1 MQALSLAVDIPP
13 VCIRDRLSGDGPVR
27 RVAQSQDRR
36 RARPDVRQAVEQ
48 RHGGAVRRR
57 VITENDPEP
66 RDGPR
71 WPEFTATFGSVF
83 WLGLVIE
90 GFSFFVE
97 GILIGIYVY
106 RWERLVSRL
115 HLRSGIPV
123 VSAAATS
130 AWAGAVRMGADPHW
144 RVRRPPPDSKH
155 QLRDTTRVR
164 CDPDVAVPMTAEPQ
178 TARRCP
184 MSVSSSGTSF
194 RSRATP
200 RGDVKANRRR
210 DSMDYSPANS
220 RTVQSGST
228 ASSYGPEWKSKRWKL
243 QVQAEARRRLKDH
256 IRDLA
261 SKR

>member
-1 MQALSLAVDIPP
+1 M
-13 VCIRDRLSGDGPVR
+13 GPL
-27 RVAQSQDRR
+27 
-36 RARPDVRQAVEQ
+36 
-48 RHGGAVRRR
+48 
-57 VITENDPEP
+57 
-66 RDGPR
+66 

-83 WLGLVIE
+83 WLGFVIE

-106 RWERLVSRL
+106 GWERLGSWV
-115 HLRSGIPV
+115 HLLSGIPV
-123 VSAAATS
+123 VSPAATS
-130 AWAGAVRMGADPHW
+130 ASVSAVRMGTDPHW
-144 RVRRPPPDSKH
+144 RVGRPPPDLRH

-194 RSRATP
+194 RSRARP

-210 DSMDYSPANS
+210 DSVDYSPANS
-220 RTVQSGST
+220 RAVQTGST
-228 ASSYGPEWKSKRWKL
+228 ASSCGPEWKSERWKL